1 MSSTAEKKKDDVVKR
16 KPSQHRIQHG
26 LLQRNVGH
34 LVSCLLNS
42 GNKISGKLL
51 DYDTYTLLLEIPDTG
66 EEILIFKHHIEIVRT
81 KKIKRKRIVTKPRS
95 KLDFPLVFIHQ
106 IDE

>member
-16 KPSQHRIQHG
+16 NPSPHRIQNG

-81 KKIKRKRIVTKPRS
+81 KKNKAKENSNKTK
-95 KLDFPLVFIHQ
+95 K
-106 IDE
+106 